1 MAAASGTSRVTRRNP
16 ACTGDVLLQGC
27 CRMLRCCT
35 ELLTLHMHSC
45 QDRCSSMR
53 QRMTTAGRSSRSQ
66 QHRMPLL
73 PLQGRHGL
81 PLRILPGPMITTMS
95 KASRHTCCPRYV
107 AGPYQKDAAQR
118 SAQRAIVPWAPYG
131 AGVGERVGSLM
142 AAHGPASGGLFG
154 PPWNQQPPQAV
165 WQGWPAENAGQG
177 WKLLP
182 AGQAPI
188 GQQGGAPGQQ
198 AEGVLGAEGMQP
210 YEGLYHP
217 SPAQAEAYD
226 RVAGRVS
233 LL

>member
-1 MAAASGTSRVTRRNP
+1 
-16 ACTGDVLLQGC
+16 
-27 CRMLRCCT
+27 
-35 ELLTLHMHSC
+35 
-45 QDRCSSMR
+45 
-53 QRMTTAGRSSRSQ
+53 
-66 QHRMPLL
+66 MPLL

-81 PLRILPGPMITTMS
+81 PLGILPGPMITTMS
-95 KASRHTCCPRYV
+95 KALRHTCCPRYV

-142 AAHGPASGGLFG
+142 AAHGPASGGLLG

-198 AEGVLGAEGMQP
+198 AEGAGGGQAGPGPGPGQQQQRPATAAGALGAEGMQP